1 MTCQLKR
8 RRDDIP
14 KRSRSEKTWVCD
26 ECGAVIFASVK
37 PNCRAAVL
45 AEVGARSAAAQAD
58 VHNLHLDDKVK
69 P

>member
-1 MTCQLKR
+1 MSCKLKR

-14 KRSRSEKTWVCD
+14 KRNSSEKSWVCD

-37 PNCRAAVL
+37 PRCRAVAL
-45 AEVGARSAAAQAD
+45 AEISARSAAAQVEAI
-58 VHNLHLDDKVK
+58 NLHLDDKVK